1 MNSTNREVE
10 IEIKIKPSFFVIDDN
25 FPIEDNIN
33 YNNEQFRVF
42 NNQKLKSFDNKKEKK
57 GKRVIYFNNIRNITC
72 KDPDLK
78 Y

>member
-1 MNSTNREVE
+1 MSSTNREVE

-42 NNQKLKSFDNKKEKK
+42 NNQKQKSFDNKKE
-57 GKRVIYFNNIRNITC
+57 
-72 KDPDLK
+72 
-78 Y
+78 